1 MGLVDFTAANL
12 PAIAH
17 LVKEDELVPELDK
30 AFANYLKANMADSMT
45 EAKTKAYL
53 GLGYRLVSLLMEL
66 KYIGILEDVDFDL
79 VLQHVFLM
87 AEAKDGYR
95 SSVRDQGPLASLPT
109 RSAIV
114 QVYADD
120 DGFAVLR
127 AALLSHTV
135 SLP

>member
-1 MGLVDFTAANL
+1 VGLVDFTAANL